1 MTPANKVLIRVS
13 LIILGLLAGII
24 LFEVLLHLIPEMA
37 LRRAMAHRPHRYDY
51 FKVDRDIG
59 WVHVPNVSLPNSSSD
74 EYDVMIHIN
83 SKGLHDVEREYTKP
97 PGTLRVLILGD
108 SFVDAGQV
116 EMSQN
121 LSIRLQTCL
130 SESLDRPVEVINGG
144 ASSYGPVE
152 ELLFLQHEGLKY
164 HPDLVLTGFFVGND
178 FRDIQREE
186 SDSMTMTFGGYQFNL
201 EDGKLNRHWTSWEEP
216 GTNCGPVETW
226 LRRHSRI
233 YYLVKHPGG
242 KLNHK
247 LEEWQD
253 QWTKAILGQATPQT
267 ETGKPPPA
275 WHVFVYAQDFPHN
288 PAIPK
293 QTLYVWDLLQSIIDE
308 TQAQA
313 ESSGAQYGV
322 FLIPEISQVDQTTYQ
337 VEAGKYSNKWD
348 MSATPWDISAP
359 NKAMVEM
366 YTTKQIPVL
375 DMLPALASYAANSN
389 EDLYFPK
396 NKHFSPEG
404 HRVAAEYLCDWLM
417 DSSLVEP

>member
-1 MTPANKVLIRVS
+1 MKQQNGSTNLSPETIELRLKDLIAEGRMPKFAQVMKA
-13 LIILGLLAGII
+13 LAKGSTSKSMMEGTIVPFQKSWYVVTGGEMVKMEWR
-24 LFEVLLHLIPEMA
+24 FEPMLKADVKYYSSEEVKARGMRWVTIRGSRVLLQGTA
-37 LRRAMAHRPHRYDY
+37 DG
-51 FKVDRDIG
+51 G
-59 WVHVPNVSLPNSSSD
+59 WVVV
-74 EYDVMIHIN
+74 
-83 SKGLHDVEREYTKP
+83 
-97 PGTLRVLILGD
+97 
-108 SFVDAGQV
+108 
-116 EMSQN
+116 
-121 LSIRLQTCL
+121 
-130 SESLDRPVEVINGG
+130 GG
-144 ASSYGPVE
+144 A
-152 ELLFLQHEGLKY
+152 
-164 HPDLVLTGFFVGND
+164 
-178 FRDIQREE
+178 
-186 SDSMTMTFGGYQFNL
+186 
-201 EDGKLNRHWTSWEEP
+201 
-216 GTNCGPVETW
+216 
-226 LRRHSRI
+226 
-233 YYLVKHPGG
+233 GG